1 MNKFV
6 SITLFVVSL
15 FLISCD
21 KDTPEV
27 SSNDVVFYME
37 GQMGEN
43 PMSMKAGVN
52 DNFMHTNY
60 EPDSAGIN
68 SYIGT
73 IAGSDCELETPCD
86 NSLTFKFRAN
96 NGQNQIDSALSPQQK
111 TYRSTSDSSLAG
123 YNVGFNSNIEPAG
136 GNYKVEWTF
145 SNGETS
151 TSENPTVFFEAP
163 VGTITACM
171 TVTNLDSNTSVTTCN
186 TISPTK
192 SCYADF
198 TYSFSSGGNVT
209 VNAIENG
216 VAPFTYLWDFGN
228 GFMPL
233 NQQPNLNFSGQDTVS
248 ACLKIIDAV
257 NCEAVMCKTLLV
269 DSSATSAFTVGNF
282 NYSVSEQYS
291 FNQYDY
297 NEVVVEYVDENGEQ
311 YSSQLKEQPGWANF
325 EIIETESYEQNR
337 FGQNTKRLEINCN
350 VQLYNEN
357 DVSQKMDFINAN
369 GFIGVAHP

>member
-1 MNKFV
+1 MNKIV
-6 SITLFVVSL
+6 SISIAVASL
-15 FLISCD
+15 FLLSCD
-21 KDTPEV
+21 KDTPQV
-27 SSNDVVFYME
+27 SSNDVVFYVN

-43 PMSMKAGVN
+43 PISLKGGVDN
-52 DNFMHTNY
+52 NFMHTNY
-60 EPDSAGIN
+60 ESDSANIN
-68 SYIGT
+68 SCVGMM
-73 IAGSDCELETPCD
+73 AGSDCEMDDPCE
-86 NSLTFKFRAN
+86 NALTFKFRAN
-96 NGQNQIDSALSPQQK
+96 GQSHVDSTLSPQQK
-111 TYRSTSDSSLAG
+111 TFRSISDSSLAG
-123 YNVGFNSNIEPAG
+123 YNVSFNSNIEPPG

-151 TSENPTVFFEAP
+151 TSENPTVFFQTP

-282 NYSVSEQYS
+282 SYTTSKQYS
-291 FNQYDY
+291 FNQHDY
-297 NEVVVEYVDENGEQ
+297 NEVVVEYVDENGDK
-311 YSSQLKEQPGWANF
+311 YTSQLKEQPGWANF
-325 EIIETESYEQNR
+325 EIVEMESYEQNR
-337 FGQNTKRLEINCN
+337 FGQNTKRLEFNCN
-350 VQLYNEN
+350 VQLYNVN
-357 DVSQKMDFINAN
+357 DVSQKMDFINAT

>member
-6 SITLFVVSL
+6 SISIVVASL
-15 FLISCD
+15 FLLSCD

-27 SSNDVVFYME
+27 SNNDVVFYVE

-43 PMSMKAGVN
+43 PISLKGGV
-52 DNFMHTNY
+52 DGNFMHTNY
-60 EPDSAGIN
+60 ESDSASIN
-68 SYIGT
+68 SYVGT
-73 IAGSDCELETPCD
+73 MAGSDCEQDMPCN

-96 NGQNQIDSALSPQQK
+96 GQSRVDSTLSPQQK
-111 TYRSTSDSSLAG
+111 TYRSISDSSLAG
-123 YNVGFNSNIEPAG
+123 YNVNFNSNIEPPG
-136 GNYKVEWTF
+136 GNYMVEWTF

-151 TSENPTVFFEAP
+151 TSENPTIFFEAP
-163 VGTITACM
+163 IGTITACM

-228 GFMPL
+228 GFLPL
-233 NQQPNLNFSGQDTVS
+233 NQQPNLNFSGQDTVT
-248 ACLKIIDAV
+248 ACVKIIDAV

-269 DSSATSAFTVGNF
+269 DSSAASAFTVGNF

-291 FNQYDY
+291 FNQYDF
-297 NEVVVEYVDENGEQ
+297 NEVVVEYVNDNGDK
-311 YSSQLKEQPGWANF
+311 YTSQLKEQPSWANF
-325 EIIETESYEQNR
+325 EIVEMESYEQNR

-350 VQLYNEN
+350 VQLYNES
-357 DVSQKMDFINAN
+357 DVSQTIDFINAT